1 MDPFIGEI
9 RMTAWSFA
17 PRGWALCS
25 GQLLP
30 INQNQ
35 ALFSIL
41 GTTYGGDGRI
51 NFALPDFRGR
61 LPIHVGTS
69 NALGTKAGAE
79 TSTLT
84 VQNMPAHTHT
94 ATATPVKSLST
105 VGTLTNPATAYPSN
119 SNADFS
125 YAATAGATE
134 FAAADSVATVV
145 NPTGSSQPISNMM
158 PSLSVNFMIATT
170 GIFPSRS

>member
-9 RMTAWSFA
+9 RMTAWGIVS
-17 PRGWALCS
+17 RGWALCS

-30 INQNQ
+30 IAQNQ

-41 GTTYGGDGRI
+41 GTTYGGDGRV

-69 NALGTKAGAE
+69 NALGARAGAE

-84 VQNMPAHTHT
+84 VQNMPAHTHP

-105 VGTLTNPATAYPSN
+105 VGALTNPATAYPSN
-119 SNADFS
+119 SNTDFS

-145 NPTGSSQPISNMM
+145 GQTGSSQPLSNMM
-158 PSLSVNFMIATT
+158 PSLSVNFIIAIN